1 MLGADEYEMTSL
13 LQSGRFRTGW
23 CVRFWLFM
31 LAPVLLSAAPPETAF
46 GATLR
51 ITPTVDVTESYTD
64 NVLLASEGAEAD
76 LITQTQADLNFT
88 ASGARVGLNLNL
100 GAVHDYY
107 LDTDG
112 LNGLRPQ
119 ALGAGDIELLKDHF
133 FIDASVSLSET
144 STQQNGDQ
152 SAIDRNLPSN
162 RAQLLLYEVAPRLVN
177 RFGRLLEATLEY
189 RHSESRYSKP
199 AAGTANLPP
208 VLPTL
213 PGLTNPNR
221 LQNQNEKSD
230 DISLSLDTGR
240 YFSSFNSQLSFD
252 KSTSKRETGNKFTED
267 RVDWVNEYQI
277 IRQLAIIARVGYE
290 DVGDMDS
297 TLSNRGATGS
307 LGFHVKPGPRIDLRT
322 EYGKRFGEKNI
333 SADLTYKISSFYVLT
348 ASVSQSVQTQSS
360 SRLNQLNRLV
370 ADDNGRLVDPFSGSF
385 RNPGDSNFGLNNAS
399 FREDL
404 VQVGLTGTRGR
415 NTINL
420 SADLSSR
427 ESQNMSKEDQLDV
440 NLGVSRRLQ
449 PRLSGSLDLSYSD
462 TLKGGGTTAA
472 GVAGPFN
479 RNANNGGERYQSD
492 ANLQYQLGESLNS
505 NLGYSYLTR
514 KNGFRGDVSENVI
527 SLGINAQF

>member
-1 MLGADEYEMTSL
+1 
-13 LQSGRFRTGW
+13 
-23 CVRFWLFM
+23 M
-31 LAPVLLSAAPPETAF
+31 LAPVLLSVAPPETAF

-51 ITPTVDVTESYTD
+51 ITPSVDVTESYTD

-76 LITQTQADLNFT
+76 LITQTQADFNFT

-112 LNGLRPQ
+112 LNGIRPQ

-133 FIDASVSLSET
+133 FIDGSVSLGET
-144 STQQNGDQ
+144 STQRNGDQ
-152 SAIDRNLPSN
+152 SAIDRNLTSN
-162 RAQLLLYEVAPRLVN
+162 RAQLLLYEISPRLVN

-199 AAGTANLPP
+199 AAGNANLPP
-208 VLPTL
+208 VTPAL
-213 PGLTNPNR
+213 PGFANPNR

-240 YFSSFNSQLSFD
+240 YFSSFNSQLQLE
-252 KSTSKRETGNKFTED
+252 KSTRKGGQNVRAVGGASNKLTED

-290 DVGDMDS
+290 DVGDTDS

-307 LGFHVKPGPRIDLRT
+307 LGFHVKPGPRVDLRT

-333 SADLTYKISSFYVLT
+333 SADLTYKISSFYVLN
-348 ASVSQSVQTQSS
+348 ASVSQSVQTQTS
-360 SRLNQLNRLV
+360 SRLNQLNRLI

-427 ESQNMSKEDQLDV
+427 ESAQNTAKEEQLGV
-440 NLGVSRRLQ
+440 NLGLSRRLQ

-462 TLKGGGTTAA
+462 TLKGGGGTTAT
-472 GVAGPFN
+472 GVTGPFSLN
-479 RNANNGGERYQSD
+479 GNNGGERYQSD

-505 NLGYSYLTR
+505 NLGYSHLTH
-514 KNGFRGDVSENVI
+514 KNSFRGDVSENVVSI
-527 SLGINAQF
+527 GINAQF

>member
-1 MLGADEYEMTSL
+1 
-13 LQSGRFRTGW
+13 
-23 CVRFWLFM
+23 M

-51 ITPTVDVTESYTD
+51 ITPGVDVTESYTD

-119 ALGAGDIELLKDHF
+119 ALGTGNIELLKDHF
-133 FIDASVSLSET
+133 FVDGSVSLSET
-144 STQQNGDQ
+144 STQRNGDQ

-162 RAQLLLYEVAPRLVN
+162 RAQLLLYEISPRLVN

-199 AAGTANLPP
+199 AAGTATL
-208 VLPTL
+208 LPTPPTF
-213 PGLTNPNR
+213 PGFVNPNR

-240 YFSSFNSQLSFD
+240 YFSSFNSQLQLE
-252 KSTSKRETGNKFTED
+252 KSTRKGGQNVRAVGGASNKLTED

-333 SADLTYKISSFYVLT
+333 SADLTYKISSFYVLN
-348 ASVSQSVQTQSS
+348 ASVSQSVQTQTS
-360 SRLNQLNRLV
+360 SRLNQLNRLI
-370 ADDNGRLVDPFSGSF
+370 ADDNGRLVDPFSGRF

-404 VQVGLTGTRGR
+404 IQVGLTGTRGR

-427 ESQNMSKEDQLDV
+427 ESAQKTSKQDQLDV
-440 NLGVSRRLQ
+440 NLGLSRRLQ
-449 PRLSGSLDLSYSD
+449 PRLTGSLDLSYSD
-462 TLKGGGTTAA
+462 TLNGGGTTAT

-479 RNANNGGERYQSD
+479 RNANNGGEQYQSD

-514 KNGFRGDVSENVI
+514 KNGFRGDVSENVVSI
-527 SLGINAQF
+527 GINAQF

>member
-1 MLGADEYEMTSL
+1 
-13 LQSGRFRTGW
+13 
-23 CVRFWLFM
+23 M

-46 GATLR
+46 GAPLR

-76 LITQTQADLNFT
+76 LLTQTQVDLNFT

-133 FIDASVSLSET
+133 FIDGRVSLSET
-144 STQQNGDQ
+144 STQRNGDQ
-152 SAIDRNLPSN
+152 SATDRNLPSN
-162 RAQLLLYEVAPRLVN
+162 RAQLLLYEISPRLVN
-177 RFGRLLEATLEY
+177 RFGRLLEATLAY
-189 RHSESRYSKP
+189 RHSESRYSNP
-199 AAGTANLPP
+199 AAGTATLLPTA
-208 VLPTL
+208 PTL
-213 PGLTNPNR
+213 PGFVNPNR

-240 YFSSFNSQLSFD
+240 YFSSFNSQLNFE
-252 KSTSKRETGNKFTED
+252 KSTRNGRIGNKLTED

-277 IRQLAIIARVGYE
+277 IRQLAIIARAGYE

-333 SADLTYKISSFYVLT
+333 SADLIYKISSFYVLN
-348 ASVSQSVQTQSS
+348 ASISQSVQTQTS
-360 SRLNQLNRLV
+360 SRLNQLNRLI
-370 ADDNGRLVDPFSGSF
+370 ADENGRLVDPFSGRF
-385 RNPGDSNFGLNNAS
+385 RNPGDSNFGLNNGS

-427 ESQNMSKEDQLDV
+427 ESAQNTSKEDQLGV
-440 NLGVSRRLQ
+440 NLVLSRRLQ
-449 PRLSGSLDLSYSD
+449 PRLTGSLDLSYSD
-462 TLKGGGTTAA
+462 TLKGRGTTAT

-479 RNANNGGERYQSD
+479 RNANNDGERYQGD

-514 KNGFRGDVSENVI
+514 KNGFRGDVSENVVSI
-527 SLGINAQF
+527 GINAQF